1 MTRHSFIQ
9 MSNLSN
15 VKGRISYITS
25 PARQENLYA
34 TYHTAD
40 AAFWTSLAR
49 ENQQEFKRS
58 GTEGTCIEA
67 REFIIALPEKFTRYD
82 PQRVLTKFT
91 EEFQKRYNVECVSG
105 LHHNKAKTNYHIHL
119 IFSERRL
126 LPEPVVKVATRN
138 MFYDEVG
145 KHVRT
150 KKEITGEDGQI
161 RPGCTVIK
169 KGEVYES
176 HMFSVKDA
184 RFKQEGFVA
193 EVKEFYTGLINR
205 YISDPEQQLK
215 VFDPQSVY
223 LPTKKIGRNN
233 PKAEE
238 IKADNAARQEW
249 NRTADMALL
258 TGISEAEILEVKQA
272 EIHEKVRQSIHQAG
286 WLPHLFRAIVGKAR
300 AFLQGLIRQRAMP
313 PKPTLDIDMLVKRND
328 ALTLADIDA
337 LKPQKIVISPGPCTP
352 DEAGISLD
360 VIRHYAGRLPILG
373 VCLGHQ
379 AMAQAF
385 GGKVV
390 RAAKVMHGKTS
401 PITHN
406 GEGVFRGLANPLTV
420 TRYHSLVVEPG
431 SLPACFDVTA
441 WSETREIMGIRH
453 RQWDLEGVQFHPESI
468 LSEQGHQLLANFL
481 HR

>member
-9 MSNLSN
+9 MSKLSN

-34 TYHTAD
+34 TYNTAD

-67 REFIIALPEKFTRYD
+67 REFIVALPEKFTRYD
-82 PQRVLTKFT
+82 PQRVLSKFT

-126 LPEPVVKVATRN
+126 LPEPVVKVATRS
-138 MFYDEVG
+138 MFYDETG

-169 KGEVYES
+169 KGDVYES

-223 LPTKKIGRNN
+223 LPTKKIGKNN

-238 IKADNAARQEW
+238 IRADNA
-249 NRTADMALL
+249 MALL

-286 WLPHLFRAIVGKAR
+286 WLPHLFRAIVGKAKD
-300 AFLQGLIRQRAMP
+300 FLQGVICQRAIP
-313 PKPTLDIDMLVKRND
+313 PKPTLDIDMAEFRAMRGLMIKVQDEAKGIRYLQEDVLPDLKQQLAAATGIFKTRERKDIAGQIQRTEQEIGHRLD
-328 ALTLADIDA
+328 AL
-337 LKPQKIVISPGPCTP
+337 PSIVQAEGYP
-352 DEAGISLD
+352 D
-360 VIRHYAGRLPILG
+360 V
-373 VCLGHQ
+373 
-379 AMAQAF
+379 QAF
-385 GGKVV
+385 TATYRKAEAVVSRYNREMAEWERKRQERQRPTVKERPPEPKSVRERLRRLQDEGKRQQPQPRRRVV
-390 RAAKVMHGKTS
+390 DRDS
-401 PITHN
+401 
-406 GEGVFRGLANPLTV
+406 R
-420 TRYHSLVVEPG
+420 
-431 SLPACFDVTA
+431 
-441 WSETREIMGIRH
+441 
-453 RQWDLEGVQFHPESI
+453 
-468 LSEQGHQLLANFL
+468 
-481 HR
+481 

>member
-9 MSNLSN
+9 MSKLSN

-58 GTEGTCIEA
+58 GTEGTYIEA

-233 PKAEE
+233 PKVEE

-258 TGISEAEILEVKQA
+258 SGISEAEILEVKQA

-313 PKPTLDIDMLVKRND
+313 PKPTLDIDMAEFRAMRGLMIRVRDEATSIRYLQEDVLPDLKQQLAAATGIFKTRERKDIAGQIQQTEQEISHRMD
-328 ALTLADIDA
+328 ALPSIVQAEGYPDVQTFTATYRKAEAVVSQHNRELAEWERKVQERQRPAVKERPPEPRSIRERLRRLQDEG
-337 LKPQKIVISPGPCTP
+337 KRQQPQPH
-352 DEAGISLD
+352 
-360 VIRHYAGRLPILG
+360 R
-373 VCLGHQ
+373 
-379 AMAQAF
+379 
-385 GGKVV
+385 
-390 RAAKVMHGKTS
+390 RAVDRDS
-401 PITHN
+401 
-406 GEGVFRGLANPLTV
+406 R
-420 TRYHSLVVEPG
+420 
-431 SLPACFDVTA
+431 
-441 WSETREIMGIRH
+441 
-453 RQWDLEGVQFHPESI
+453 
-468 LSEQGHQLLANFL
+468 
-481 HR
+481 

>member
-9 MSNLSN
+9 MSKLYN

-25 PARQENLYA
+25 HARQENLYA
-34 TYHTAD
+34 TYRTAD
-40 AAFWTSLAR
+40 NEFWNNLAR
-49 ENQQEFKRS
+49 ESQQEFKRS
-58 GTEGTCIEA
+58 GTEGKCIEA
-67 REFIIALPEKFTRYD
+67 RELIIALPEVYTQYEPQQVLEDFTDEFRRRYG
-82 PQRVLTKFT
+82 
-91 EEFQKRYNVECVSG
+91 VECVSA
-105 LHHNKAKTNYHIHL
+105 LHHNKRKTNYHIHL

-223 LPTKKIGRNN
+223 LSTKKIGRNN

-313 PKPTLDIDMLVKRND
+313 PKPTLDIDMAEFRAMRGLMIRVRDEATSIRYLQEDVLPDLKQQLAAATGIFKTRERKDIAGQIQQTEQEISHRMD
-328 ALTLADIDA
+328 ALPSIVQAEGYPDVQTFTATYRKAEAVVSQHNRELAEWERKVQERQRPAVKERPPEPRSVRERLRRLQDEG
-337 LKPQKIVISPGPCTP
+337 KRQQPQPH
-352 DEAGISLD
+352 
-360 VIRHYAGRLPILG
+360 R
-373 VCLGHQ
+373 
-379 AMAQAF
+379 
-385 GGKVV
+385 
-390 RAAKVMHGKTS
+390 RAVDRDS
-401 PITHN
+401 
-406 GEGVFRGLANPLTV
+406 R
-420 TRYHSLVVEPG
+420 
-431 SLPACFDVTA
+431 
-441 WSETREIMGIRH
+441 
-453 RQWDLEGVQFHPESI
+453 
-468 LSEQGHQLLANFL
+468 
-481 HR
+481 